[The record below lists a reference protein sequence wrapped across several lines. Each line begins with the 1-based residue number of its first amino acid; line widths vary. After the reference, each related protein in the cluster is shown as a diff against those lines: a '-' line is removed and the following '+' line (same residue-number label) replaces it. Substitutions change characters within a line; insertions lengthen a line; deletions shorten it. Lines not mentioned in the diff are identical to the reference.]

1 MASLVNV
8 TSRIVG
14 VARRSLGSAG
24 RRFRV
29 VALVGVLTAAL
40 VALAPMS
47 APAEPVGERVF
58 THSAKGGELRGGRLI
73 LRGVAGRVTWITNR
87 GGSGT
92 VSVRRLHA
100 MAFGHGQPATGTLH
114 VAGNRG
120 GDELTFR
127 LSKPRY
133 NPARHTVSYR
143 AKPLDDKRLPG
154 GGARAG
160 EILRGRKFGATSLTI
175 VPAPQAGL
183 SCTTAVVNQTGH
195 TLMLVS
201 ASTGSTN
208 EWFGPPPAS
217 IPAEDDGGWSTANPN
232 PSSIGCTNTVVY
244 RSDSS
249 NPAQPPVQFTFE
261 QSAGTNTGSN
271 TCTSSDPAYECV
283 AVTNEPGAAEWRLAP
298 S

>member
-8 TSRIVG
+8 TSRIVRL
-14 VARRSLGSAG
+14 ARGGLGGAG

-29 VALVGVLTAAL
+29 AGLVGAFTAAL

-47 APAEPVGERVF
+47 APAEPGGERVF
-58 THSAKGGELRGGRLI
+58 TQSAKGGELRDGRLI
-73 LRGVAGRVTWITNR
+73 LRGVGRRVTWISNR
-87 GGSGT
+87 GGAGT
-92 VSVRRLHA
+92 VSVRRLHR
-100 MAFGHGQPATGTLH
+100 MAFGQGQPATGTLH

-133 NPARHTVSYR
+133 NRARHTVSYG
-143 AKPLDDKRLPG
+143 AKPLDNKRLPG
-154 GGARAG
+154 GG
-160 EILRGRKFGATSLTI
+160 GRKFGAASLTI
-175 VPAPQAGL
+175 VPAPRAGL

-195 TLMLVS
+195 TLTLVS
-201 ASTGSTN
+201 ASTGSDN

-217 IPAEDDGGWSTANPN
+217 IPAGGEGGWSTANTN
-232 PSSIGCTNTVVY
+232 PSLSGCTNTVVY
-244 RSDSS
+244 RLGSS
-249 NPAQPPVQFTFE
+249 TPVQFSFA
-261 QSAGTNTGSN
+261 QSAATDTGSN
-271 TCTSSDPAYECV
+271 SCTSSDPAYACV

>member
-8 TSRIVG
+8 TSRIG
-14 VARRSLGSAG
+14 GGTDRRV
-24 RRFRV
+24 RV
-29 VALVGVLTAAL
+29 VGLVGVFTAAL

-47 APAEPVGERVF
+47 ASAAPGGARVF
-58 THSAKGGELRGGRLI
+58 TQSGKGGELRGGRVI
-73 LRGVAGRVTWITNR
+73 LRGVSRRVTWISDR

-92 VSVRRLHA
+92 VSVRRLHR
-100 MAFGHGQPATGTLH
+100 MAFAHGQPATGTLH

-127 LSKPRY
+127 LGKPRY

-143 AKPLDDKRLPG
+143 AKPLSHKPLPG
-154 GGARAG
+154 RAG
-160 EILRGRKFGATSLTI
+160 GHRRGRTFGAALLTI

-195 TLMLVS
+195 TLTLVS
-201 ASTGSTN
+201 ASTGSNN

-217 IPAEDDGGWSTANPN
+217 IPAGGDAGWSTANPSS
-232 PSSIGCTNTVVY
+232 SSIGCTNTVVY
-244 RSDSS
+244 RTDSS
-249 NPAQPPVQFTFE
+249 NPAQPSVQFTFG
-261 QSAGTNTGSN
+261 QSAGTDTGSN
-271 TCTSSDPAYECV
+271 TCTPSAPAYECV

>member
-1 MASLVNV
+1 MASLINV

-14 VARRSLGSAG
+14 VARGGLGG
-24 RRFRV
+24 TGGRFRV
-29 VALVGVLTAAL
+29 VGLVAVFTAAL

-47 APAEPVGERVF
+47 APAEPGGERVF

-73 LRGVAGRVTWITNR
+73 LRGVGRRVTWISNR
-87 GGSGT
+87 GRSGT
-92 VSVRRLHA
+92 VSVRRLHR
-100 MAFGHGQPATGTLH
+100 MAFGHRQPATGTLH

-133 NPARHTVSYR
+133 HPARRTVSYR
-143 AKPLDDKRLPG
+143 AKPLNHKPLPSQA
-154 GGARAG
+154 ARVAG
-160 EILRGRKFGATSLTI
+160 ILRGRKFGAASLTI

-195 TLMLVS
+195 SLMLVS
-201 ASTGSTN
+201 ASTGSDN

-217 IPAEDDGGWSTANPN
+217 IPAGDDGGWSTANPN

-244 RSDSS
+244 RTDSS
-249 NPAQPPVQFTFE
+249 SPAQPSVQFTFG

-283 AVTNEPGAAEWRLAP
+283 AVTNEPGAAEWTLAP